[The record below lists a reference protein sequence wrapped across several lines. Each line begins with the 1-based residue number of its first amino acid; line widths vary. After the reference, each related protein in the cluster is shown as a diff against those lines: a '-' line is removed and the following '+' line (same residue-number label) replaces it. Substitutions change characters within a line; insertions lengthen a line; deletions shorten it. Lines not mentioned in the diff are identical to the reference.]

1 MGKMQNT
8 ALKVLIFSSFLF
20 LLSAGVVSEDK
31 KQQLVIFHAGS
42 LSVPFERII
51 EGFRN
56 ENPGVT
62 VLKEIA
68 GSRECAKKVSEL
80 HKPCDVLASSDYEVI
95 DSLLIPQFAD
105 WDLKFATNEMT
116 IVFRA
121 ESRRARDITR
131 NNWPDILMDGNV
143 NIGRADPN
151 ADPCGY
157 RAIMTLKLAEL
168 YYHQPG
174 LAGKLIAKDT
184 RFIRPKEVDL
194 LALLEAGELDYIF
207 LYRSVAEQHG
217 LQFLKLPDEINLK
230 KAELED
236 QYQKVSV
243 ELNGATPGSKI
254 TQYGSSMVYGVTI
267 PKNAP
272 NPGLAKKFI
281 EYLLT
286 AEKGLKIMEQM
297 GQPAVV
303 PSVCDQYDK
312 LPSDLRK
319 FAVREK

>member
-8 ALKVLIFSSFLF
+8 TLKMFIFSAF
-20 LLSAGVVSEDK
+20 LLLSSAGVMSQGE
-31 KQQLVIFHAGS
+31 KQQLIIFHAGS
-42 LSVPFERII
+42 LAVPFERII
-51 EGFRN
+51 EGFRS

-80 HKPCDVLASSDYEVI
+80 HKPCDVLASSDYQVI

-105 WDLKFATNEMT
+105 WNLKFATNEMA

-121 ESRRARDITR
+121 ESRRAKDITR
-131 NNWPDILMDGNV
+131 NNWPDILMDSKV

-157 RAIMTLKLAEL
+157 RTIMTLKLAEL
-168 YYHQPG
+168 YYHKPG
-174 LAGKLIAKDT
+174 LAGKLLSKDT

-194 LALLEAGELDYIF
+194 LALLEAGELDYVF

-230 KAELED
+230 RADLED

-243 ELNGATPGSKI
+243 ELNGTTPGSKI

-272 NPGLAKKFI
+272 NPELAKKFI
-281 EYLLT
+281 EYLLS

-319 FAVREK
+319 FAVRKK

>member
-8 ALKVLIFSSFLF
+8 TLKMFIFSVF
-20 LLSAGVVSEDK
+20 LLLSSAGVMSQGE
-31 KQQLVIFHAGS
+31 KQQLIIFHAGS

-51 EGFRN
+51 EGFRS

-80 HKPCDVLASSDYEVI
+80 HKPCDVLASSDYQVI

-105 WDLKFATNEMT
+105 WNLKFATNEMA

-121 ESRRARDITR
+121 ESRRAGDITR

-157 RAIMTLKLAEL
+157 RTVMTLKLAEL
-168 YYHQPG
+168 YYHKPG
-174 LAGKLIAKDT
+174 LAGKLLAKDT

-217 LQFLKLPDEINLK
+217 LKFLKLPDEINLK
-230 KAELED
+230 RAELED

-272 NPGLAKKFI
+272 NPELAKKFI
-281 EYLLT
+281 EYLLST
-286 AEKGLKIMEQM
+286 GLKVMEQM

-319 FAVREK
+319 FAVRKK